1 MNNLPNFNSRTTEEN
16 FIPFEPHS
24 TVRHEVIDNH
34 VITSSGASRHHSLI
48 TANLT
53 ALLNFALLEQPAEI
67 YTSNMRVKLLTEDAY
82 AYPDVVVC
90 AHDPLF
96 FQGEFVDMLI
106 NPTVLIEVISPATEL
121 LDRVTKLAHY
131 RMVDSVQD
139 YLLVAQN
146 MPRIERYSRTS
157 MGWLY
162 EDKMGL
168 DKLLDIPS
176 LDIQLNLADV
186 YAKIQFSAELWR

>member
-1 MNNLPNFNSRTTEEN
+1 MSNLPNFSSRTTAET
-16 FIPFEPHS
+16 FLPFEPHS
-24 TVRHEVIDNH
+24 SVRHEVIDNH
-34 VITSSGASRHHSLI
+34 VITSSGASRYHSLI

-53 ALLNFALLEQPAEI
+53 ALLNFALLEQSAEI
-67 YTSNMRVKLLTEDAY
+67 YTSNMRVKLLPEDAY

-90 AHDPLF
+90 AQNPLF
-96 FQGEFVDMLI
+96 FQGEFVDMLL

-131 RMVDSVQD
+131 RMIESVQD

-146 MPRIERYSRTS
+146 MPRVERYSRTS

-162 EDKMGL
+162 EDKIGSN
-168 DKLLDIPS
+168 KLLDIPS

-186 YAKIQFSAELWR
+186 YAKIQFNSEVWR